1 MWCYTELARR
11 RRLSHSHLLSVKVWK
26 TWSGNLQL
34 PVVQLSWDDSDSES
48 FQGSDW
54 GSFWN
59 SNWESD
65 WRTGAASGVQS
76 SYSWLQGL
84 HTHSTGSAE
93 NMQKLRGNPAGRM
106 KTEENKE
113 KREGFN
119 PTWFE
124 VTFRSIHYLSGWFTC
139 RRFASTNYC
148 CRLMLGS
155 GLTLKMLSLTF
166 FLKLPRWWLK
176 HSFCPL
182 INIKRFSHKWVW
194 STRFLKSH

>member
-1 MWCYTELARR
+1 M
-11 RRLSHSHLLSVKVWK
+11 
-26 TWSGNLQL
+26 
-34 PVVQLSWDDSDSES
+34 QLSWDDSDSES

-76 SYSWLQGL
+76 SCSWLQGL

-93 NMQKLRGNPAGRM
+93 NMHKLRGNPAGRM

-119 PTWFE
+119 PTCSDQ
-124 VTFRSIHYLSGWFTC
+124 SIIFQDDSHANAL
-139 RRFASTNYC
+139 
-148 CRLMLGS
+148 
-155 GLTLKMLSLTF
+155 
-166 FLKLPRWWLK
+166 
-176 HSFCPL
+176 HQL
-182 INIKRFSHKWVW
+182 IIVVD
-194 STRFLKSH
+194 